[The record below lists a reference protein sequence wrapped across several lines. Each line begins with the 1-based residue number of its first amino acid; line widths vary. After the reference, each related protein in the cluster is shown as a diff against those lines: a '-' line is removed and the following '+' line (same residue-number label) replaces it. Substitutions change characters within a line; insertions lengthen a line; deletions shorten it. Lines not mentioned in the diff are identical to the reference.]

1 MLINIKRLLENR
13 FLEKLIKFSTQ
24 LYIGW
29 VLFIGLI
36 TLLPGTS
43 VPQIDWNFLALDKV
57 IHFSI
62 FGILAFL
69 GSINFKISFGLTKAF
84 KPILFSLLVAILYGT
99 ILEYMQSFIP
109 DRGFD
114 YADLS
119 ANIGGSIFGVA
130 LFLYYN
136 NKITR

>member
-1 MLINIKRLLENR
+1 VPINIKRLLENR
-13 FLEKLIKFSTQ
+13 HLEKLIKFSTQ

-36 TLLPGTS
+36 TLLPGKTI
-43 VPQIDWNFLALDKV
+43 PQIDWNFLAFDKV
-57 IHFSI
+57 IHFVI
-62 FGILAFL
+62 FSILAFL

-84 KPILFSLLVAILYGT
+84 KPALFSLFIAILYGT
-99 ILEYMQSFIP
+99 ILEYMQTYIP
-109 DRGFD
+109 DRRFD

-119 ANIGGSIFGVA
+119 ANIGGSVVGVA
-130 LFLYYN
+130 VFFYYN